1 MRNFLDKILN
11 YYLIIII
18 LVFWQLLS
26 SSKIIPKFLLPSPF
40 DILNALKVDFNL
52 ISNHMKY
59 TMFEAIAGLV
69 IGLIIAFILSII
81 MDRFDFIFK
90 TTMPVL
96 VISQTIPTVAIA
108 PLLVLWL
115 GYGMSSKI
123 VLITL
128 TTFFPITISLLDGYR
143 SVSKDNI
150 ILLESMGA
158 SKFQEYVYAK
168 FPSAL
173 PSFFAGLRISVSY
186 SIISAVVA
194 EWIGA
199 FNGLGVYMMRS
210 KRAFAYDK
218 MFASIFL
225 ISLISLVLIYLVSKI
240 EKYIIKWE
248 EK

>member
-1 MRNFLDKILN
+1 MRKFLDKILN

-158 SKFQEYVYAK
+158 SKFQEYIYAK

>member
-158 SKFQEYVYAK
+158 SKFQEYIYAK

>member
-1 MRNFLDKILN
+1 MQKFLDKILN

-158 SKFQEYVYAK
+158 SKFQEYIYAK

>member
-1 MRNFLDKILN
+1 MQKFLDKILN

-115 GYGMSSKI
+115 VYGMSSKI
-123 VLITL
+123 FLITL

-158 SKFQEYVYAK
+158 SKFQEYIYAK

>member
-1 MRNFLDKILN
+1 MRKFLDKILN

-158 SKFQEYVYAK
+158 SKFQEYIYAK

-199 FNGLGVYMMRS
+199 FNGLGVYMMRA

>member
-1 MRNFLDKILN
+1 MQKFLDKILN

-40 DILNALKVDFNL
+40 DILNSLKVDFNL

-158 SKFQEYVYAK
+158 SKFQEYIYAK